1 MAFASTVSGS
11 TVFGDLRVV
20 YGTWTTDTT
29 TGDINTGLDKV
40 LTMSITAAGTNIVA
54 DAPTINETFPCAGSA
69 VTIICTSGKVGY
81 WVAYGK

>member
-11 TVFGDLRVV
+11 TVFGDLRVT

-29 TGDINTGLDKV
+29 TGDIDTGLTKV
-40 LTMSITAAGTNIVA
+40 LAMSITAAGSSVVA
-54 DAPTINETFPCAGSA
+54 DAPTINETLPVAGSA
-69 VTIICTSGKVGY
+69 VTIICTSATVGY